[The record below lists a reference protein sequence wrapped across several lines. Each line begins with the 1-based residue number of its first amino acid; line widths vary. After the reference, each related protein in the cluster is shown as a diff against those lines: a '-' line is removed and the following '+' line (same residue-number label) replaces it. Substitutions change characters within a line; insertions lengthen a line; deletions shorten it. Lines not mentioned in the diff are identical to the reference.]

1 MTLKKIMVFAAAAFA
16 AVAFAQ
22 TAPVVKMSDLQK
34 IDMESLLDV
43 PVGSTLLGTG
53 IKHTS
58 LEEDVMQIGVPLEWS
73 ERAKCRALRVSHL
86 LVDNRRLIILGGLG
100 SNVSRSP
107 ACSSRIPQFLFLTRR
122 RAPSIRSPRP
132 PFKMRSA
139 ASRVDAPRLS
149 SRTDSQPSA
158 TRR

>member
-1 MTLKKIMVFAAAAFA
+1 MAMKKIMVFAAAAFA

-22 TAPVVKMSDLQK
+22 TEPVVKMSDLQK

-53 IKHTS
+53 IKRTS

-100 SNVSRSP
+100 ATSIQPLRKVRSR
-107 ACSSRIPQFLFLTRR
+107 
-122 RAPSIRSPRP
+122 
-132 PFKMRSA
+132 
-139 ASRVDAPRLS
+139 
-149 SRTDSQPSA
+149 
-158 TRR
+158 